1 MADEPKRHRIEVACP
16 ECGKL
21 QTEPALVVSTQCRS
35 CRANFQVLDGKGVI
49 RSHPVTRFAKPR
61 KDSDPYPAPEP
72 EAPKLLLR
80 AGPATPPPRSFLK
93 RWLQPIKP
101 PREVICFKCEHSFKA
116 ISEAQSSQCPKC
128 GGYISLLDHDINEPW
143 NRRIETRGDVIIQK
157 TGSVS
162 GTTVRCHHLTVL
174 GALAGSVE
182 CSGDLTI
189 RSHGKII
196 GTVQCRHLHV
206 EKGAHVEFLNPVTA
220 DTATIGGNV
229 RGQIFC
235 TGSVTLEKRAQ
246 LHGLVRTTSLII
258 KPGAKHSGTIEVIT
272 PPEPN
277 VI

>member
-16 ECGKL
+16 ECGNL
-21 QTEPALVVSTQCRS
+21 QSEPALVVSTQCRS
-35 CRANFQVLDGKGVI
+35 CRANFQVLDGKGVV

-61 KDSDPYPAPEP
+61 KDNDPYPAPEP
-72 EAPKLLLR
+72 EAPKPLLR
-80 AGPATPPPRSFLK
+80 TGPSTPPPRSFLK
-93 RWLQPIKP
+93 RWLQPVKP
-101 PREVICFKCEHSFKA
+101 PRDVICFNCAHEFKA

-128 GGYISLLDHDINEPW
+128 GGYISLLDHDITEPW

-189 RSHGKII
+189 RSNGKII
-196 GTVQCRHLHV
+196 GTVQCRHLQV

-220 DTATIGGNV
+220 TTATIGGHV

-235 TGSVTLEKRAQ
+235 SGAVTLEKRAQ
-246 LHGLVRTTSLII
+246 LHGLVRTSSLII
-258 KPGAKHSGTIEVIT
+258 KPGAKHTGTIEVIT
-272 PPEPN
+272 PPESN
-277 VI
+277 EI